1 MEGNCFTILWWFL
14 PYINI
19 CQMYTHVL
27 PSWAPS
33 HLLLHSIP
41 LGCSRTSALGALL
54 HASNLHWS
62 SILHMVIYVFQ
73 CYSLIQISNA
83 ISVSLNH
90 TFKVASIFDS
100 KRMCTH
106 LVLDVPAF
114 LFQFFCLFI
123 SVPDGIEWCVYMYT
137 ALLKFLMAKQKR
149 TVYGTIQHTVI
160 NWSIR
165 SLVLTQILQ
174 ITKI

>member
-62 SILHMVIYVFQ
+62 SILHMVIYMFQ
-73 CYSLIQISNA
+73 CCSLISA
-83 ISVSLNH
+83 HPCLLPHSPKVCSL
-90 TFKVASIFDS
+90 TLCLFCFLAYRVVV
-100 KRMCTH
+100 T
-106 LVLDVPAF
+106 AF
-114 LFQFFCLFI
+114 LSSIYICFSAILPNHPTLALSHRVQKTVLYI
-123 SVPDGIEWCVYMYT
+123 CVSF
-137 ALLKFLMAKQKR
+137 A
-149 TVYGTIQHTVI
+149 VSHTGL
-160 NWSIR
+160 
-165 SLVLTQILQ
+165 SLPSF
-174 ITKI
+174 